1 MEANRR
7 KVRKKNHYLPLILAA
22 VFLLLVSGSFTLF
35 YYLPGYS
42 LLEYHGNPPPLLL
55 LGDRIQDAGSARLEG
70 PGEVLVSLEF
80 FLTEIDPLASWYPE
94 ENTLSIST
102 ADKLIRMN
110 TEQLTAYI
118 NRTAVEL
125 SLPLQEID
133 GVLYLPLNFLLPY
146 YPFEMTYHSETD
158 IVILD
163 KAEIKPLPARVLDK
177 ARLRQA
183 PSPRSPYYHDL
194 EEGEEVFIFSEAE
207 GWYRVRTAQ
216 GLLGYMPKK
225 AAVLEGALTL
235 PSPLPEYPRRT
246 SWRPMGEKINLTW
259 EFAYRKRDTSTIP
272 PMPGVNVV
280 SPTWFHLKD
289 EEGNLRNYADPH
301 YVAWAHARG
310 YQVWALVTNDF
321 KRDLTHEVLKS
332 PAKRQKVI
340 DQLLA
345 FSSLYNLDGINI
357 DFENMHFPDRDLL
370 TQFMR
375 ELTPL
380 AHEQGL
386 TVSIDVTMISNSL
399 NWSRIYDRPALAE
412 IVDYVALM
420 AYDEHW
426 ASSPVAGPVASL
438 PWVERGLQAVLME
451 VPPEKLL
458 LGMPFYARIWKEEM
472 LEGGDVEV
480 SANAYS
486 MARVQETLKQK
497 KAEVNWDDRAKQH
510 YAEYQEGDILYR
522 VWVEDAESIRQ
533 RVELVHKYNLAG
545 VASWRRGFEEPEIWQ
560 IIQDTLTSGSISK
573 TE

>member
-7 KVRKKNHYLPLILAA
+7 QKGKKKNHYLPLILAA
-22 VFLLLVSGSFTLF
+22 VFVLLASGSLTIF
-35 YYLPGYS
+35 YFLPGYS
-42 LLEYHGNPPPLLL
+42 LLEYHGEPYPLLL
-55 LGDRIQDAGSARLEG
+55 LGDKVQDADSARLEG

-94 ENTLSIST
+94 EKTLSIST

-118 NRTAVEL
+118 NQSPVEL
-125 SLPLQEID
+125 SFPLQEID
-133 GVLYLPLNFLLPY
+133 GILYLPLNFLLPY
-146 YPFEMTYHSETD
+146 YPIDMVVHGETG
-158 IVILD
+158 IIILD
-163 KAEIKPLPARVLDK
+163 RAEIKPLPARTLEPV
-177 ARLRQA
+177 RLRQE
-183 PSPRSPYYHDL
+183 PSLRSPYYHVL
-194 EEGEEVFIFSEAE
+194 EEEEKLFIFSEAA
-207 GWYRVRTAQ
+207 GWYRVRTVQ
-216 GLLGYMPKK
+216 GLLGYIPKK
-225 AAVLEGALTL
+225 GAVLQGALTL
-235 PSPLPEYPRRT
+235 PSPAPQYPRRV

-259 EFAYRKRDTSTIP
+259 EFAYRKRDTGSIP

-280 SPTWFHLKD
+280 SPTWFHLRD

-301 YVAWAHARG
+301 YVAWAHGRG

-321 KRDLTHEVLKS
+321 NKDMTHEVLKS
-332 PAKRQKVI
+332 PVKRQKVI

-357 DFENMHFPDRDLL
+357 DFENMHFEDRDLL

-426 ASSPVAGPVASL
+426 AASPVAGPVASL
-438 PWVERGLQAVLME
+438 PWVERGLQAILQE
-451 VPPEKLL
+451 VPAEKLL

-472 LEGGDVEV
+472 LEGGDVKV

-486 MARVQETLKQK
+486 MARVQDTLKQK
-497 KAEVNWDDRAKQH
+497 QAAIIWDEKAKQN
-510 YAEYQEGDILYR
+510 YAEYQEGDVLYR

-545 VASWRRGFEEPEIWQ
+545 VASWRRGFEKPEIWQ
-560 IIQDTLTSGSISK
+560 IIQDALASGSTSQN
-573 TE
+573 